1 MKFDEEG
8 FALEKGV
15 CTVYHTNKD
24 GEYIDK
30 SEETIAIGCSL
41 PAYGYADEPPVSK
54 QGFAIIRKNNE
65 WSYVEDHRGMKMY
78 SKETGQEIK
87 IKDLGPIPSDLTSIP
102 RPNGFYKWD
111 EQSSNWV
118 EDLEEKEKQ
127 FTSRKLSLIVALK
140 NKADELAKHLLI
152 EYPDAER
159 ISFAIQKQEAL
170 DYKSGKNLN
179 PTFLSALAKKRN
191 IPLDVLVEKVLIKTA
206 AYEERVGDIVGTRQL
221 IMDKFDTAKTEQDLD
236 AIEKE
241 IKDWNKEVK

>member
-1 MKFDEEG
+1 MKFDNDG
-8 FALEKGV
+8 FALESGT
-15 CTVYHTNKD
+15 CTVYNVND
-24 GEYIDK
+24 NSEYIG
-30 SEETIAIGCSL
+30 STVERIAIGCTVADKAFL
-41 PAYGYADEPPVSK
+41 DTPPAAK
-54 QGFAIIRKNNE
+54 QGFAIVRKNNE

-78 SKETGQEIK
+78 SKATGQEIK
-87 IKDLGPIPSDLTSIP
+87 IKDLGPISSDLTSIP

-111 EQSSNWV
+111 DQSSNWV

-140 NKADELAKHLLI
+140 NKADDLAKHLLI

-221 IMDKFDTAKTEQDLD
+221 IMDKFDTAKTEDDLD
-236 AIEKE
+236 AIETE